1 MISMPSKTIIKQ
13 LTKMFEIELQQIEQI
28 LPAFVEYE
36 SGNIIANFFCQL
48 LKNYKLFV
56 DKQLDY
62 GSGNIAR
69 FGELGVMVRA
79 NDKIERLRTLLLENR
94 EAKNEPVEDTWRDL
108 ANYGIIGLLCHL
120 GLWPEYKKMDDTDT
134 DYSGT
139 EWQDPNPPAS
149 P

>member
-1 MISMPSKTIIKQ
+1 MKDISDKALKRYERLETLYKIYLDDREFYRLLESLNAESWQVVM
-13 LTKMFEIELQQIEQI
+13 MFFQ
-28 LPAFVEYE
+28 
-36 SGNIIANFFCQL
+36 QL
-48 LKNYKLFV
+48 LQNFILFV
-56 DKQLDY
+56 QKQLDY

-108 ANYGIIGLLCHL
+108 ANYGVIGLLCHL
-120 GLWPEYKKMDDTDT
+120 GLWPEYQKMD
-134 DYSGT
+134 YSDK
-139 EWQDPNPPAS
+139 EYQDPNPPAS

>member
-1 MISMPSKTIIKQ
+1 MWDERMLLKQ
-13 LTKMFEIELQQIEQI
+13 LDYWWKTLQGSLEDA
-28 LPAFVEYE
+28 LPEKVNIDTAEVIMAFWQET
-36 SGNIIANFFCQL
+36 
-48 LKNYKLFV
+48 LKNFILFIK
-56 DKQLDY
+56 KQLDY

-108 ANYGIIGLLCHL
+108 ANYGVIGLLCHL
-120 GLWPEYKKMDDTDT
+120 GLWPEYKKMDNTDI
-134 DYSGT
+134 DYSST

>member
-1 MISMPSKTIIKQ
+1 MYRQDLLIKLESALLPITSK
-13 LTKMFEIELQQIEQI
+13 LACI
-28 LPAFVEYE
+28 LPDPIPDESAEVIIEFWNQALHNFV
-36 SGNIIANFFCQL
+36 
-48 LKNYKLFV
+48 LFIQ
-56 DKQLDY
+56 KQLDY

-108 ANYGIIGLLCHL
+108 ANYGVIGLLCHL
-120 GLWPEYKKMDDTDT
+120 GLWPEYKKLNDTDT
-134 DYSGT
+134 DYNST

>member
-1 MISMPSKTIIKQ
+1 MMYRQDLLIKLESALLPITSK
-13 LTKMFEIELQQIEQI
+13 LACI
-28 LPAFVEYE
+28 LPDPIPDESAEVIIEFWNQALHNFV
-36 SGNIIANFFCQL
+36 
-48 LKNYKLFV
+48 LFIQ
-56 DKQLDY
+56 KQLDY

-108 ANYGIIGLLCHL
+108 ANYGVIGLLCHL
-120 GLWPEYKKMDDTDT
+120 GLWPEYKKLNDTDT
-134 DYSGT
+134 DYNST